1 MEFKAGEEQ
10 TLEIKVKNNG
20 INPVYRLRAIT
31 DSEYLIYK
39 GKELIF
45 GKLKPGEEKTWN
57 LKFEIPKWVSTRE
70 DKVEVKFIDSSD
82 KEVMNHNLIIKTRG
96 NEKASYSHHYEIV
109 DDGRSG
115 SDGNGDNI
123 FIENESVVLNV
134 SIKNTGEGISEKTI
148 VTLKNLTGDDIF
160 LQDGRFEFENFKQGE
175 IISAPFKFKVIK
187 PINKIEFDLQIL
199 DEVYREIR
207 VSKITLENPVNNLK
221 FNKFSK
227 LATVLGDNTRIFG
240 SNFKESSVIA
250 FIQKDSMI
258 KAEGE
263 SGNRIKVI
271 TNDNIMGWIS
281 KDDLRLHTK
290 KITVNINQSVNQVFN
305 QPPLIHLSKIPL
317 STDKSEITINGFV
330 EDEDHL
336 KNISVYKID
345 DKIKLIKPSN
355 QKIPFSFS
363 INLDDGMNIFNII
376 AKDSKDNI
384 SKKTF
389 TIRKES

>member
-1 MEFKAGEEQ
+1 M
-10 TLEIKVKNNG
+10 
-20 INPVYRLRAIT
+20 
-31 DSEYLIYK
+31 
-39 GKELIF
+39 
-45 GKLKPGEEKTWN
+45 
-57 LKFEIPKWVSTRE
+57 
-70 DKVEVKFIDSSD
+70 
-82 KEVMNHNLIIKTRG
+82 
-96 NEKASYSHHYEIV
+96 
-109 DDGRSG
+109 
-115 SDGNGDNI
+115 
-123 FIENESVVLNV
+123 
-134 SIKNTGEGISEKTI
+134 
-148 VTLKNLTGDDIF
+148 
-160 LQDGRFEFENFKQGE
+160 
-175 IISAPFKFKVIK
+175 
-187 PINKIEFDLQIL
+187 
-199 DEVYREIR
+199 
-207 VSKITLENPVNNLK
+207 K